1 MRVGSRITGGRGL
14 VEAGSIMSKESV
26 GRRTTGGIE
35 ERERVRES
43 QTAGTIFLGSMTII
57 RKVKI
62 KKGGPLEGMDL
73 GDQALIYKK

>member
-1 MRVGSRITGGRGL
+1 M
-14 VEAGSIMSKESV
+14 EAGSIMSKESV
-26 GRRTTGGIE
+26 GRRTAGGIE
-35 ERERVRES
+35 ERGRGES